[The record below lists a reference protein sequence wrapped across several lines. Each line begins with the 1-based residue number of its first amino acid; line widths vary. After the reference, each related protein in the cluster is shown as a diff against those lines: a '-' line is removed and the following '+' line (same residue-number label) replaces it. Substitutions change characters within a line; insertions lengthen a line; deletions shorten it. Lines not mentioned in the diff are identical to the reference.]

1 MFGVAVFSLIFSS
14 FKNTLDEV
22 GNLNS
27 DIDESHHL
35 SSFIC
40 FLKNFNNQEQM
51 DQKFK
56 KRIEKFF
63 KYKWKNDRNYVMRQQ
78 ESQKMLEQLP
88 LDVQVQIFTK
98 FLFSE
103 FMITFKS
110 LFKIRKWRSI
120 YDHCY
125 FNNDD
130 QAYQEFQIC
139 LL

>member
-1 MFGVAVFSLIFSS
+1 MFSTLTTVGFGDLCPISDSERIFITIVLMFGVAVFSLVFSS

-35 SSFIC
+35 SSFII

-63 KYKWKNDRNYVMRQQ
+63 KYKWKNDRNYVMR
-78 ESQKMLEQLP
+78 
-88 LDVQVQIFTK
+88 
-98 FLFSE
+98 
-103 FMITFKS
+103 
-110 LFKIRKWRSI
+110 
-120 YDHCY
+120 
-125 FNNDD
+125 
-130 QAYQEFQIC
+130 
-139 LL
+139 